1 MSEPSTP
8 LMRQYSAIKKEHPNA
23 LLFFRLGDFYE
34 LFFDDAILAARE
46 LQITLTSRNKEKG
59 VNIPMCGVPYHA
71 AEGYIAKLIRRGF
84 KVAVCEQVE
93 DPRLATKL
101 VRREVTRVVT
111 PGTAAD
117 SSLNA
122 EENNFLAA
130 VATVGDR
137 VGFAALDL
145 STGEFRATEFAGESA
160 GRRIQEELEQLRPK
174 EMLYGS
180 SAPLLEHASSTQLGS
195 FATLN
200 GRDTPHSTGTAPV
213 ARISGFGWAET
224 PLDDWIFAP
233 DHAIPLV
240 ENHFGVLSL
249 EGFGLAGKQAAASA
263 AGAILYYIRST
274 QRGTLDHVDRIGFYE
289 RQNCLVLDA
298 VTVRNLELIEPLFA
312 GTDAGVTLIRCLD
325 ATITPMGKRL
335 LRMWMLRPSLDR
347 TEIEARLDAVD
358 VQVKDIVGREEL
370 RRSLDGILDL
380 ERLLSRV
387 TLETANP
394 RDVLALGASLGKLP
408 KVRGVLAG
416 LLAPRLAMLHA
427 AIDELGDLRGK
438 IESMLAPEPPLTLND
453 GGVIAAGID
462 KDLDELRD
470 LSHNSKQYLAQVET
484 RERERTGI
492 GSLKVKFNS
501 IFGYYIEISKANL
514 HHAPTDY
521 ERKQTLVNAER
532 FTTPELKEYE
542 SKILDAQE
550 KIVEI
555 ERRLFAELRSAI
567 AAEAKRIRQTALALA
582 EVDVLGS
589 LAHIAALRNYCR
601 PKFEADNSDQTAD
614 LEIVEGRHPV
624 IELQEMTIGND
635 RFVPND
641 LFLNSKTHNIVVLTG
656 PNMGGKSTYLRQ
668 AALIVIMAQM
678 GSFVPARSVRMGIV
692 DRVFTRIGAS
702 DNVARGR
709 STFMVEMTETA
720 AILHTATPRSLILL
734 DEVGRGTSTYDG
746 LAIAWAAV
754 EYLHARVRAKTLFAT
769 HYFELTELAEQ
780 LSGVKNY
787 HVSVKETGGSVV
799 FLRRVEPGAADR
811 SYGIEVAKLAGL
823 PNEVVVRAR
832 EVLAEHESSEHRLS
846 GHLTPGSAPERPA
859 QLTIFTPLS
868 QPVLEKLREADLDR
882 MTPLEALNLLAE
894 LKKADWQK
902 RWQRRTQLIHASG
915 QLLIVGFD
923 GTEMSPRLASLLA
936 KIAPAGVILFARNIK
951 GVEQTHTLLRECQ
964 KCVAMPL
971 FTCVDLEGGTVDRFR
986 NVLGTAP
993 SPAEVFATG
1002 SRALYRKHGRVIG
1015 ENCRALG
1022 FNVDFAPVL
1031 DLAFAASRSV
1041 MSSRAVSDDPKQ
1053 VVVYAREFLQ
1063 GLRDAGVLG
1072 CGKHFPWAG

>member
-8 LMRQYSAIKKEHPNA
+8 LMRQYAAIKKEHPNA

-34 LFFDDAILAARE
+34 LFFDDAVLAARE

-59 VNIPMCGVPYHA
+59 IAIPMCGVPYHA
-71 AEGYIAKLIRRGF
+71 AEGYISKLIRRGF

-93 DPRLATKL
+93 DPRLAKKL

-130 VATVGDR
+130 VATVGER

-145 STGEFRATEFAGESA
+145 STGEFRATEFGGESA

-180 SAPLLEHASSTQLGS
+180 SAPLLERS
-195 FATLN
+195 FAGLDPSTPLRA
-200 GRDTPHSTGTAPV
+200 GSRVARPHTDTGLSRGTAPV
-213 ARISGFGWAET
+213 ARVSGGGWAET

-233 DHAIPLV
+233 DHAIPLL

-312 GTDAGVTLIRCLD
+312 GTDAGVTLFRCLD
-325 ATITPMGKRL
+325 ATVTPMGKRL
-335 LRMWMLRPSLDR
+335 LRTWLLRPSLDR
-347 TEIEARLDAVD
+347 AEIEDRLDAVEA
-358 VQVKDIVGREEL
+358 QVKDTVRREEL

-394 RDVLALGASLGKLP
+394 RDVLALAASLSRIP
-408 KVRGVLAG
+408 KVRAVLGGLSASRLGVLRG
-416 LLAPRLAMLHA
+416 
-427 AIDELGDLRGK
+427 AIDELGDLREK
-438 IESMLAPEPPLTLND
+438 IDRTLVPEPPLTLSD
-453 GGVIAAGID
+453 GGVIAAGVD

-470 LSHNSKQYLAQVET
+470 LSRNSKQYLARVEQ

-514 HHAPTDY
+514 HLSPADY

-582 EVDVLGS
+582 EVDVLGC

-601 PKFEADNSDQTAD
+601 PQFEPNLDEVERTENVADGAPGVPARPLD

-624 IELQEMTIGND
+624 IELQELAAGSE

-641 LFLNSKTHNIVVLTG
+641 LFLDSPTHNIIVLTG

-678 GSFVPARSVRMGIV
+678 GSFVPARAVRLGIV

-720 AILHTATPRSLILL
+720 AILHTATARSLILL

-746 LAIAWAAV
+746 LAIAWAAI
-754 EYLHARVRAKTLFAT
+754 EYLHAHVHAKTLFAT

-787 HVSVKETGGSVV
+787 HVSVKEAGGSVV

-846 GHLTPGSAPERPA
+846 GHLTPGASEAPERPT

-868 QPVLEKLREADLDR
+868 QPVLEKLREVDLNR
-882 MTPLEALNLLAE
+882 LTPLEALNLLAE
-894 LKKADWQK
+894 LKKE
-902 RWQRRTQLIHASG
+902 I
-915 QLLIVGFD
+915 
-923 GTEMSPRLASLLA
+923 
-936 KIAPAGVILFARNIK
+936 
-951 GVEQTHTLLRECQ
+951 
-964 KCVAMPL
+964 
-971 FTCVDLEGGTVDRFR
+971 
-986 NVLGTAP
+986 
-993 SPAEVFATG
+993 
-1002 SRALYRKHGRVIG
+1002 
-1015 ENCRALG
+1015 
-1022 FNVDFAPVL
+1022 
-1031 DLAFAASRSV
+1031 
-1041 MSSRAVSDDPKQ
+1041 
-1053 VVVYAREFLQ
+1053 
-1063 GLRDAGVLG
+1063 
-1072 CGKHFPWAG
+1072 

>member
-8 LMRQYSAIKKEHPNA
+8 LMRQYAAIKKEHPNA

-34 LFFDDAILAARE
+34 LFFDDAVLAARE

-59 VNIPMCGVPYHA
+59 VAIPMCGVPYHA

-93 DPRLATKL
+93 DPRLAKKL

-111 PGTAAD
+111 PGTAED
-117 SSLNA
+117 SSLSA

-180 SAPLLEHASSTQLGS
+180 SAPLLERAENTRSASARVETGVSPVRSEAPT
-195 FATLN
+195 A
-200 GRDTPHSTGTAPV
+200 HTGTAPRALV
-213 ARISGFGWAET
+213 SRAGWAET

-233 DHAIPLV
+233 DHAIPLL

-312 GTDAGVTLIRCLD
+312 GTDAGVTLFRCLD
-325 ATITPMGKRL
+325 ATVTPMGKRL
-335 LRMWMLRPSLDR
+335 LRTWLLRPSVER
-347 TEIEARLDAVD
+347 AEIEGRLDAVE
-358 VQVKDIVGREEL
+358 VQVKDTVRREEL

-394 RDVLALGASLGKLP
+394 RDVLALAASLGRIP
-408 KVRGVLAG
+408 KVRTVLAEFSKSQ
-416 LLAPRLAMLHA
+416 LPATRLAALHGS
-427 AIDELGDLRGK
+427 IDELSDLREK
-438 IESMLAPEPPLTLND
+438 IDGTLVPEPPLTLSD
-453 GGVIAAGID
+453 GGVIAAGVD
-462 KDLDELRD
+462 RDLDELRD
-470 LSHNSKQYLAQVET
+470 LSRNSKQYLAQVEQ

-514 HHAPTDY
+514 HLSPADY

-555 ERRLFAELRSAI
+555 ERRLFADLRSAI
-567 AAEAKRIRQTALALA
+567 AGEAKRIRQTALALA
-582 EVDVLGS
+582 EVDVLGCIG
-589 LAHIAALRNYCR
+589 HIAALRNYCR
-601 PKFEADNSDQTAD
+601 PRFDEVEKAENVLD

-624 IELQEMTIGND
+624 IELQELAAGSE

-641 LFLNSKTHNIVVLTG
+641 LFLDSSTHNIVVLTG

-678 GSFVPARSVRMGIV
+678 GSFVPARAVRLGIV

-720 AILHTATPRSLILL
+720 AILYTATARSLILL

-754 EYLHARVRAKTLFAT
+754 EYLHARVHAKTLFAT

-787 HVSVKETGGSVV
+787 HVSVKEAGGSVV

-832 EVLAEHESSEHRLS
+832 EVLAEHESSERRLS
-846 GHLTPGSAPERPA
+846 EHLTPGSSTVPECPT

-868 QPVLEKLREADLDR
+868 QPVLERLREVDLNR
-882 MTPLEALNLLAE
+882 ITPLEALNLLAE
-894 LKKADWQK
+894 LKKE
-902 RWQRRTQLIHASG
+902 I
-915 QLLIVGFD
+915 
-923 GTEMSPRLASLLA
+923 
-936 KIAPAGVILFARNIK
+936 
-951 GVEQTHTLLRECQ
+951 
-964 KCVAMPL
+964 
-971 FTCVDLEGGTVDRFR
+971 
-986 NVLGTAP
+986 
-993 SPAEVFATG
+993 
-1002 SRALYRKHGRVIG
+1002 
-1015 ENCRALG
+1015 
-1022 FNVDFAPVL
+1022 
-1031 DLAFAASRSV
+1031 
-1041 MSSRAVSDDPKQ
+1041 
-1053 VVVYAREFLQ
+1053 
-1063 GLRDAGVLG
+1063 
-1072 CGKHFPWAG
+1072 